1 MIAAHH
7 GRTYSL
13 PYLRDKSYYSRNGVS
28 MQGIMEAAEHIGY
41 RTLPVKVPFSQNGH
55 AEPNLLEAPL
65 PAIVHWNQQHFV
77 VVYKANKK
85 HIHVADPA
93 QGKFKLDHQSFK
105 KSWLSDGDQG
115 IALLL
120 ETTPDFYSREGEELD
135 KTSFGY
141 LFRYLIPHKKL
152 LLQFAL
158 GLLLASVFQL
168 IFPFLT
174 QSIVDVGIKNQNIGF
189 IYLIL
194 IAQLML
200 FVGQTSVSFIQN
212 WIVLHIGTRLNISLI
227 SDFLIKLMRLPIG
240 FLLPDTETTE
250 QNSYLVTLA
259 LPQGLTTTYD
269 RRLPLQQEMSGT
281 AEIITEDKRILER
294 VLEQVL
300 DILRNN

>member
-1 MIAAHH
+1 
-7 GRTYSL
+7 
-13 PYLRDKSYYSRNGVS
+13 
-28 MQGIMEAAEHIGY
+28 
-41 RTLPVKVPFSQNGH
+41 
-55 AEPNLLEAPL
+55 
-65 PAIVHWNQQHFV
+65 
-77 VVYKANKK
+77 
-85 HIHVADPA
+85 
-93 QGKFKLDHQSFK
+93 
-105 KSWLSDGDQG
+105 
-115 IALLL
+115 
-120 ETTPDFYSREGEELD
+120 
-135 KTSFGY
+135 
-141 LFRYLIPHKKL
+141 
-152 LLQFAL
+152 
-158 GLLLASVFQL
+158 
-168 IFPFLT
+168 
-174 QSIVDVGIKNQNIGF
+174 
-189 IYLIL
+189 
-194 IAQLML
+194 ML